1 MPGIVNPAQGWLTNW
16 NNNPIRGWSSA
27 DERELWGTEHRV
39 QALQDGI
46 LRQLADHGTLSIDD
60 VNLVMYQAAKKDE
73 YAGGRGPFDGRPGIP
88 GPYLALSAAVDALP
102 STAADRASL
111 AAGRDLIRGWVEAD
125 TTVAMTAIHTGTPVN
140 RSVHGAPLIDL
151 DGDGFYDCGE
161 APGCPGAALYER
173 WREIL
178 QHRVF
183 DDELGQFVAPLEY
196 EPGEGSNTA
205 DHGGGDTQDSVLVHA
220 LAGRS
225 ANGRRSVKY
234 FDDVR
239 TRDHETADFQL
250 VESLRQ
256 AMSELGDCL
265 AASPVTCRHENHLNV
280 FSPLGAA
287 PKQTIGRTRGG
298 VDRGSYNQLLEVG
311 PTMFGVNV
319 VPPGQSGL
327 VNAALLAQIE
337 AAQDEQSQR
346 QITDGA
352 HLTDQLEL
360 YERFEYKP
368 MPFTQAEVTA
378 AQ

>member
-1 MPGIVNPAQGWLTNW
+1 VDPA
-16 NNNPIRGWSSA
+16 
-27 DERELWGTEHRV
+27 
-39 QALQDGI
+39 
-46 LRQLADHGTLSIDD
+46 
-60 VNLVMYQAAKKDE
+60 
-73 YAGGRGPFDGRPGIP
+73 
-88 GPYLALSAAVDALP
+88 
-102 STAADRASL
+102 
-111 AAGRDLIRGWVEAD
+111 VE
-125 TTVAMTAIHTGTPVN
+125 G
-140 RSVHGAPLIDL
+140 
-151 DGDGFYDCGE
+151 
-161 APGCPGAALYER
+161 

-183 DDELGQFVAPLEY
+183 DDELGQFVASLEY
-196 EPGEGSNTA
+196 EPSPGSNTG

-225 ANGRRSVKY
+225 PNGRRSVKY

-239 TRDHETADFQL
+239 TRGRETADFQL

-265 AASPVTCRHENHLNV
+265 ATSPVTCRHENHLNV
-280 FSPLGAA
+280 FTPLGAA
-287 PKQTIGRTRGG
+287 PEQTIGRTRGG
-298 VDRGSYNQLLEVG
+298 VDRGSYNQLIEVG

-327 VNAALLAQIE
+327 VNAALLAQLE
-337 AAQDEQSQR
+337 AAQDDASRR
-346 QITDGA
+346 QLTDGA
-352 HLTDQLEL
+352 HLTDQLEM